1 MGEPHAGASVGT
13 PSEMVSSTE
22 SLAQLESTERGSIGV
37 YGNATSAR
45 AEMTVTARL
54 SRVSATYPN
63 ALALIA
69 PSRRMTFRE
78 VHTEANLLARRL
90 EAEFE
95 VGSESLVALLV
106 ERSCAMVVGILGIV
120 YAHAAYVPID
130 LQLPLQRKV
139 EILEDARPKAVLAT
153 AETIALLPSSFHHRA
168 CLVGDD
174 REALPEESNLCTL
187 PAPISA
193 SFCASVEGSLPAPC
207 RLPSSSTSSSSPTDE
222 VPHISPLL
230 YVLYTSGS
238 TGKPKG
244 VMVEHAS
251 LVHRIDWLQAVHP
264 LASGRDSVLLKTSAG
279 FGISEW
285 EIFWPLLSG
294 AVMVL
299 ASPDGHKDSSYLCDL
314 IRANSVSVLFFV
326 PSMLNAL
333 LKEAEE
339 APPMPSIRYVFCC
352 GEPLKPEIC
361 RRLHAPSSGIRA
373 RMCNLY
379 GPTEADM
386 TYWYV
391 PDAGTTELVQLGHV
405 PIGHPIEDCDVLLVD
420 PSNESELLPVEGE
433 QVGEICFDS
442 VGTTRGY
449 LGMGDLTGK
458 VVLPSSSGRGRRV
471 FRTGDLG
478 RWGAYG
484 LEYAGR
490 KDCQIKLRGLRIE
503 CVPRAPFISRHSAR
517 AARDAPCASV
527 LPPIPCIVRAWGR
540 VLHALLSPL
549 HPICNL
555 VVTRSLPGRLRPG
568 RPGEIE
574 HAMLR
579 CEGISEAYVMLV
591 GDNSESQQL
600 VGFAAPRTAPMALIK
615 NELRRALPAYMV
627 PSVIVQLAQLPRN
640 INGKVDRKALAA
652 LELPPL
658 GLDRGTSAG
667 QSLAPSTP
675 TELKIAGIWK
685 TILQS
690 QPCSSTI
697 REGSSAR
704 GNVEATGSF
713 DSSTKLGQ
721 DLEVAGGVEAAA
733 TNVFSPAASN
743 GGLLAGALLLSKTA
757 DFEELGGNSLL
768 AGRLTSQLRKAFPGL
783 SIEGTAIYRFSTIEK
798 LAAHLEEKTEI
809 PAAERGS
816 KGGAPPPVDSRY
828 QGYRNSGVLPLLW
841 QGVVCL
847 LLFIPYVFSAST
859 LEIFTYRILVGALA
873 REQIVLTFVVSLFV
887 IPIYHLV
894 LLLMIMVLQY
904 LVFPMGLSEG
914 RYPLWGWT
922 HMRWWAVRNAQTVVL
937 TDEFWSFWAGTP
949 VATFAMRLLGMRV
962 GRDVDVGPGMILKG
976 PGWKCAPPPRI
987 SRKQQAPAKPRSP
1000 SELHAARCPR
1010 PAIAPPSPYSCPL

>member
-1 MGEPHAGASVGT
+1 
-13 PSEMVSSTE
+13 MVSATE
-22 SLAQLESTERGSIGV
+22 SLAQLESTERRSIGV

-54 SRVSATYPN
+54 SRVSGTYPN

-139 EILEDARPKAVLAT
+139 EILEDARPQVVLAT

-174 REALPEESNLCTL
+174 REALPEESNLCAL

-193 SFCASVEGSLPAPC
+193 SVCASVEGSLPAPC

-251 LVHRIDWLQAVHP
+251 LVHRIDWLQAAHP

-339 APPMPSIRYVFCC
+339 APAMPSIRYVFCC

-361 RRLHAPSSGIRA
+361 RRLHAPLSGIRA

-433 QVGEICFDS
+433 RVGEICFDS

-449 LGMGDLTGK
+449 LGMGDLTRK

-478 RWGAYG
+478 RWGAHG
-484 LEYAGR
+484 LEYIGR

-503 CVPRAPFISRHSAR
+503 CVPRDPIHFASFCSRCPRCSLCLCAPTHPVHCKGLGACVAR
-517 AARDAPCASV
+517 APAPLAPHTQPGRDPVVAWSFAPRQTRRDRARDAPLRGHLRGLCDARWRQQRESAA
-527 LPPIPCIVRAWGR
+527 R
-540 VLHALLSPL
+540 
-549 HPICNL
+549 
-555 VVTRSLPGRLRPG
+555 RLRRTTHVTHG
-568 RPGEIE
+568 SDQER
-574 HAMLR
+574 
-579 CEGISEAYVMLV
+579 
-591 GDNSESQQL
+591 
-600 VGFAAPRTAPMALIK
+600 AAP
-615 NELRRALPAYMV
+615 
-627 PSVIVQLAQLPRN
+627 
-640 INGKVDRKALAA
+640 G
-652 LELPPL
+652 
-658 GLDRGTSAG
+658 
-667 QSLAPSTP
+667 
-675 TELKIAGIWK
+675 IAGVHGAVGH
-685 TILQS
+685 
-690 QPCSSTI
+690 
-697 REGSSAR
+697 RA
-704 GNVEATGSF
+704 
-713 DSSTKLGQ
+713 
-721 DLEVAGGVEAAA
+721 AGAAA
-733 TNVFSPAASN
+733 TQYQRQGGQEGACGARAAAAWL
-743 GGLLAGALLLSKTA
+743 GQRHECRPIAGAKHAHGAQNRCDMADDTTA
-757 DFEELGGNSLL
+757 E
-768 AGRLTSQLRKAFPGL
+768 
-783 SIEGTAIYRFSTIEK
+783 
-798 LAAHLEEKTEI
+798 
-809 PAAERGS
+809 PA
-816 KGGAPPPVDSRY
+816 V
-828 QGYRNSGVLPLLW
+828 
-841 QGVVCL
+841 
-847 LLFIPYVFSAST
+847 
-859 LEIFTYRILVGALA
+859 
-873 REQIVLTFVVSLFV
+873 
-887 IPIYHLV
+887 
-894 LLLMIMVLQY
+894 
-904 LVFPMGLSEG
+904 
-914 RYPLWGWT
+914 
-922 HMRWWAVRNAQTVVL
+922 
-937 TDEFWSFWAGTP
+937 
-949 VATFAMRLLGMRV
+949 
-962 GRDVDVGPGMILKG
+962 
-976 PGWKCAPPPRI
+976 
-987 SRKQQAPAKPRSP
+987 
-1000 SELHAARCPR
+1000 
-1010 PAIAPPSPYSCPL
+1010 